1 MPAVLNRSAEPAF
14 SCPFSRPG
22 SICDRQ
28 DYLLVILVEVP
39 RLEPRSPSEHVPPL
53 GPRRQYA
60 GRHLFRFEHRLKV
73 EIELHAG
80 EEPDELR
87 RGLEGIPG
95 RQEGGKLVEPERP
108 HPQSKLRLAVPHAR
122 ARDRIQSE
130 LAVGSPEPRQ
140 AFAVEPEPL
149 AGELGDA
156 RAYPE

>member
-28 DYLLVILVEVP
+28 DYLLVILVGVP
-39 RLEPRSPSEHVPPL
+39 RLEPRSPSEHGPPL

-108 HPQSKLRLAVPHAR
+108 HPREPATVFNPSSLLAVPSRDRLSPSSLSHWPENWATR
-122 ARDRIQSE
+122 ARTPKK
-130 LAVGSPEPRQ
+130 SPIM
-140 AFAVEPEPL
+140 
-149 AGELGDA
+149 
-156 RAYPE
+156 